1 LFDQN
6 KQTIKQAGCHT
17 NNNNNNNNNKINIIL
32 QMLDGTKN

>member
-6 KQTIKQAGCHT
+6 KQTSKQAMGCHT
-17 NNNNNNNNNKINIIL
+17 NNNKNNKINIIL